1 MHLVPA
7 TIVSFLLKA
16 KNGLLAVR
24 GVSVH
29 GEGEEWWW
37 MVEIRSLN
45 VADSL
50 FFFCFPSYY
59 QLGTRCVFKS
69 VLPIW
74 LSMVARLI
82 CSGWN
87 LYFLLRLSLVQSCG
101 GAIRSLFFAAGQW
114 VSSTMRQVCLIFQSN
129 VG

>member
-50 FFFCFPSYY
+50 FFFLLSFI
-59 QLGTRCVFKS
+59 LS
-69 VLPIW
+69 V
-74 LSMVARLI
+74 
-82 CSGWN
+82 GH
-87 LYFLLRLSLVQSCG
+87 
-101 GAIRSLFFAAGQW
+101 
-114 VSSTMRQVCLIFQSN
+114 QVCVQVSVAYLVVHGCQVDLQRVESLLFVEAVTGSKLWRCN
-129 VG
+129 

>member
-59 QLGTRCVFKS
+59 QLGIRCVFKS

-74 LSMVARLI
+74 LSIFARLI

-87 LYFLLRLSLVQSCG
+87 LCFLLRLSLVQSCG
-101 GAIRSLFFAAGQW
+101 GAIRSLFLQL
-114 VSSTMRQVCLIFQSN
+114 VSGLVQP
-129 VG
+129 